1 MTLSLHESSPHMHTL
16 VSRPPHRPPFVVRA
30 SHAPLAPRHRTI
42 GCGCSEPYMVQ
53 HLHGLVRRERRRRDR
68 RGRSA
73 QRPGGSWGRATPAV
87 SAADI
92 TAAGMPPPIAAK
104 RPCSRATCPQWPLH
118 AGLGRRRPRS
128 AAVPRR
134 IGRRT
139 TRGPIA
145 AVGSRHSAIISA
157 CWASF
162 LLVLESNGSAQLAG
176 KVGAPSTRV

>member
-68 RGRSA
+68 RERSA

-92 TAAGMPPPIAAK
+92 TAAGMPPPIAANGHV
-104 RPCSRATCPQWPLH
+104 RERRGRG
-118 AGLGRRRPRS
+118 GLSTLVSVAVGLDRQQCRVAS
-128 AAVPRR
+128 GAVPPVDRS
-134 IGRRT
+134 
-139 TRGPIA
+139 PP
-145 AVGSRHSAIISA
+145 
-157 CWASF
+157 W
-162 LLVLESNGSAQLAG
+162 EAG
-176 KVGAPSTRV
+176 TAP